1 MRYPK
6 LALLTALAIGI
17 PMSAMAAG
25 IPVTLYKNPNCGCC
39 DAWASDLAAN
49 GFTVKTVNTEDLA
62 SVAQR
67 YGVPEN
73 LEGCHTA
80 IVGGYVVEGLVPA
93 KYVKNLLQQRPAIKG
108 IALPGMPTGAPGMPG
123 ERSGP
128 LKIYYLESA
137 PAPRV
142 FATF

>member
-6 LALLTALAIGI
+6 MILLATLALGIQVPALAE
-17 PMSAMAAG
+17 G

-39 DAWASDLAAN
+39 DAWAKDLQAN
-49 GFTVKTVNTEDLA
+49 GFEVKTVNTENLA
-62 SVAQR
+62 SVNER

-93 KYVKNLLQQRPAIKG
+93 KYVKNLLKQHPATKG
-108 IALPGMPTGAPGMPG
+108 IALPGMPTGVPGMPG
-123 ERSGP
+123 ARSGP
-128 LKIYYLESA
+128 LKIYYLESGA
-137 PAPRV
+137 APRV

>member
-6 LALLTALAIGI
+6 LALLAALAISV
-17 PMSAMAAG
+17 PLPAMAAG

-39 DAWASDLAAN
+39 DAWASDLEAN
-49 GFTVKTVNTEDLA
+49 GFTVNKVDTEDLA
-62 SVAQR
+62 AVAKR

-93 KYVKNLLQQRPAIKG
+93 KYVKDLLKQHPATKG
-108 IALPGMPTGAPGMPG
+108 IALPGMPTGVPGMPG
-123 ERSGP
+123 ERSQK
-128 LKIYYLESA
+128 LKIYYLESGSA
-137 PAPRV
+137 PKV

>member
-6 LALLTALAIGI
+6 LALLTALAIGVQL
-17 PMSAMAAG
+17 PAMAAG
-25 IPVTLYKNPNCGCC
+25 IPVTLYKNPSCGCC
-39 DAWASDLAAN
+39 DAWAKDLAAN

-67 YGVPEN
+67 YGVPES

-93 KYVKNLLQQRPAIKG
+93 RYVKSLLAQHPATKG

-123 ERSGP
+123 ARSGP
-128 LKIYYLESA
+128 LKIYYLESGS
-137 PAPRV
+137 APRV